1 MKNTWRGKY
10 FQVPDCVSAELLAEA
25 REIGTTGASLVVHT
39 GQEPLCCTSTVTLLY
54 LCCTSD
60 VPLLPLCWT
69 LEPPALCVIGC
80 GAVTIPRGIV
90 LYTVVVV
97 VVVCFESLH
106 PNRGTIMCPTSSQE
120 H

>member
-54 LCCTSD
+54 LYCNSAVPLLYLCCTST
-60 VPLLPLCWT
+60 VPLL
-69 LEPPALCVIGC
+69 
-80 GAVTIPRGIV
+80 
-90 LYTVVVV
+90 
-97 VVVCFESLH
+97 
-106 PNRGTIMCPTSSQE
+106 
-120 H
+120 